1 MSNAMIEFREVSLGY
16 GHKDVLGSLNFTI
29 HAGDFLGIVG
39 PNGSGKST
47 LIKAL
52 LGILK
57 PRQGRI
63 IFHASHNGFANGK
76 PRFGYV
82 PQRGQLDEIYPLTVA
97 EIVIMGRYAQ
107 IGMLRKPQRR
117 DYEKIHE
124 CLQHLGIEGLAGA
137 QYADLSG
144 GQKQRTL
151 IARALASDPEVLVL
165 DEPTDG
171 LDLSS
176 QQSILA
182 MIAHFHQ
189 AHNMTVI
196 MVSHH
201 LNEVAALVKKLALV
215 QSGCMQLGATE
226 EILTETNL
234 AELYNISVTV
244 KNFDGQK
251 IIMPGE
257 RHDGSI

>member
-1 MSNAMIEFREVSLGY
+1 MSNALIEFSEVTLGY
-16 GHKDVLGSLNFTI
+16 SHKDVLASLNFTI
-29 HAGDFLGIVG
+29 DHGDFLGIVG

-57 PRQGRI
+57 PRNGRI
-63 IFHASHNGFANGK
+63 TFHAAHNGSSNGK

-107 IGMLRKPQRR
+107 IGKLKKPQRR
-117 DYEKIHE
+117 DHEKMRE
-124 CLQHLGIEGLAGA
+124 CLRHLGIEELAEA
-137 QYADLSG
+137 QYGDLSG

-151 IARALASDPEVLVL
+151 IARALASDPEILVL

-182 MIAHFHQ
+182 MVAHFHQ
-189 AHNMTVI
+189 VHNMTVI

-215 QSGCMQLGATE
+215 QAGRLQVGVTD

-244 KNFDGQK
+244 KDYDGQK
-251 IIMPGE
+251 VIMPGG
-257 RHDGSI
+257 RHDRSL